1 MKLNFLFTGTSNM
14 SEGKI
19 VHSTSDT
26 YGNILVVDY
35 PRYRVLSFDSIYE
48 QSGFYLEKPYAL
60 VHEYTRIM
68 MLVLGFVEPRHATLL
83 GLGGGSLL
91 RSLHHYLSHCEFHVV
106 ELRAKVYD
114 IALEYFD
121 IPDDE
126 RVRVFIEDAKLQIQS
141 AESASTDIIFADLYD
156 AYHMSLVQTQKQF
169 VQECSRTLSKNGW
182 LVINF
187 HRLPD
192 TSSAFFKVLTEYF
205 PTLMLCSGKLGNH
218 ILFACKAPIVDYA
231 SASLKLKK
239 MEKILNENFMPLFHR
254 LKPLSV

>member
-1 MKLNFLFTGTSNM
+1 MKLNFLFTGTSSM
-14 SEGKI
+14 PEGKI

-60 VHEYTRIM
+60 VHEYIRIM

-106 ELRAKVYD
+106 ELRPKVYD

-126 RVRVFIEDAKLQIQS
+126 RVWVSIEDAKLQIQS
-141 AESASTDIIFADLYD
+141 GKSASTDIIFADLYD
-156 AYHMSLVQTQKQF
+156 AYHMSPLQTQKQF
-169 VQECSRTLSKNGW
+169 VQECCRTLTKNGW
-182 LVINF
+182 LLINF

-205 PTLMLCSGKLGNH
+205 STLMLCSGEFGNH
-218 ILFACKAPIVDYA
+218 ILFACKSSNVDYD
-231 SASLKLKK
+231 SAPVKLKK
-239 MEKILNENFMPLFHR
+239 MEKVLNENFMPLYHR
-254 LKPLSV
+254 LKPLSA

>member
-1 MKLNFLFTGTSNM
+1 MKLKFLLTGTSVM
-14 SEGKI
+14 PEGKI

-60 VHEYTRIM
+60 VHEYIRIM
-68 MLVLGFVEPRHATLL
+68 MLVLGFMEPRHTTLL

-91 RSLHHYLSHCEFHVV
+91 RSLHHYLSHCDFHVV
-106 ELRAKVYD
+106 ELRSKVYD
-114 IALEYFD
+114 IAREYFD

-126 RVRVFIEDAKLQIQS
+126 RVWVSIEDAELQIKS
-141 AESASTDIIFADLYD
+141 GKNASTDIIFADLYD
-156 AYHMSLVQTQKQF
+156 AYHMSPVQAQKQF
-169 VQECSRTLSKNGW
+169 VQECCRVLTQNGW

-192 TSSAFFKVLTEYF
+192 TKSAFFTALTEHF
-205 PTLMLCSGKLGNH
+205 FTLMLCSGEFGNH
-218 ILFACKAPIVDYA
+218 ILFACKSPNVDYDRA
-231 SASLKLKK
+231 PVKLKK
-239 MEKILNENFMPLFHR
+239 MEKILNETFMPLFHR
-254 LKPLSV
+254 LKPVFA